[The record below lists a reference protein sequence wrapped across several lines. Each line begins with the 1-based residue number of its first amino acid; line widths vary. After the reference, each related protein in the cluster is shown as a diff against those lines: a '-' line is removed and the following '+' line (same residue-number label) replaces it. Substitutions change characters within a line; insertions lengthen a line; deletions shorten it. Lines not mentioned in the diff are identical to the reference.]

1 MDQKIYHGDIE
12 PRLVAEALTAAFNR
26 GNLRVITLG
35 DDKAM
40 SVQIASANQPAAGGQ
55 TALGVNL
62 QKVPDGLLVQVGQ
75 QTIYGVAASLG
86 LSALAALANPFNL
99 VGRLDD
105 IAQDI
110 ESLTLSEDVWKTIDG
125 AARSAGSGFDLSDR
139 LRRMVCAYCNTA
151 NPVDAPSCIACGAP
165 LGGAQP
171 KTCKQCGYVL
181 KPEEHYCPNCGALV

>member
-181 KPEEHYCPNCGALV
+181 KPEEHYCPNCGAQV